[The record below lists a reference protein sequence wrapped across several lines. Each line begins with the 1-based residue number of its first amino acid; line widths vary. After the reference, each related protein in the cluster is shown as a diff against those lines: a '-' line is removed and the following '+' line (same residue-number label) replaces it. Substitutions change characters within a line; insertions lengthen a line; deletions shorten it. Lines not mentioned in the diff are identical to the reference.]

1 MRIGEKAGAEGI
13 LILSFCAG
21 LIAVLMGF
29 FKKIPYLFAIHCEM
43 LFFLYKFTVT

>member
-21 LIAVLMGF
+21 LIAVLMG
-29 FKKIPYLFAIHCEM
+29 IL
-43 LFFLYKFTVT
+43 